1 MNKLWVRLGLA
12 FALVAL
18 LAIAAV
24 GLLANYQLTAGFHR
38 YVVSNQVDRLL
49 LPALATHY
57 RQTKSWE
64 GVEEVFQRLPGP
76 QYGKGHGT
84 DHSNHPRYT
93 LADASGRVV
102 YDETGMEARTLSP
115 TQKRQAIPVVVDDR
129 TAGYLL
135 VAPGAGGSQGRA
147 EAAFLDLITQSLI
160 WAGLLAA
167 VLALILGFL
176 VARQVSAPLSRLAR
190 AARALSQGDLSQ
202 RVPVS
207 GSEEISE
214 VMAAFNEMA
223 QELERSEA
231 LRQQMIA
238 DIAHELRTPLTVI
251 QGNLQA
257 MIDGVYPLTK
267 EEIAQVYDETLTLA
281 RLVND
286 LRALTQ
292 AEAGQ
297 LSLNLDVMDAAS
309 LIGQAEA
316 VFQDAAREKNIRLK
330 AEIAPNIPPIWADL
344 DRVRQV
350 LYNLLSNA
358 LRHTPAGGQ
367 VRILAQPATLPD
379 GREGVK
385 IIVEDTGPGLTP
397 EEQARVFERFWRAD
411 ASRSRDRGGSGLG
424 LTIAKHLIEAQGGII
439 GVESEPG
446 QGARFWFVLPSA
458 ENRSRKK
465 NFSHIK

>member
-57 RQTKSWE
+57 RQAKSWE

-102 YDETGMEARTLSP
+102 YDETGMAARTLSP

-257 MIDGVYPLTK
+257 MIDGVYPLTR

-367 VRILAQPATLPD
+367 VRILAQPAPLPD

-385 IIVEDTGPGLTP
+385 ITVEDTGPGLTP

>member
-1 MNKLWVRLGLA
+1 MNKLWVRLGMA

-18 LAIAAV
+18 AAIAVV
-24 GLLANYQLTAGFHR
+24 GLVANYQLTTGFHR
-38 YVVSNQVDRLL
+38 YVISNQVDRLL
-49 LPALATHY
+49 LPALKAHY
-57 RQTKSWE
+57 QQTGSWE

-76 QYGKGHGT
+76 RGKGGGHGM
-84 DHSNHPRYT
+84 PPQYT
-93 LADASGRVV
+93 LTDASGRVV
-102 YDETGMEARTLSP
+102 YDDTGAAPDHLSN
-115 TQKRQAIPVVVDDR
+115 TQRRQAIPIEVEGRVV
-129 TAGYLL
+129 GYLL
-135 VAPGAGGSQGRA
+135 VSVGEGESQGRA
-147 EAAFLDLITQSLI
+147 EAAFFDLITRSLV
-160 WAGLLAA
+160 WAGVVAA
-167 VLALILGFL
+167 ILALALGFF
-176 VARQVSAPLSRLAR
+176 VARQLSAPLSQLAR
-190 AARALSQGDLSQ
+190 AARALSQGDLGQ

-257 MIDGVYPLTK
+257 LLDGVYPLTQ

-297 LSLNLDVMDAAS
+297 LSLHPHRVDVPA
-309 LIGQAEA
+309 LVQQAVA
-316 VFQDAAREKNIRLK
+316 VFQDAAREKDVAL
-330 AEIAPNIPPIWADL
+330 AADLSVQLPAMWADP

-358 LRHTPAGGQ
+358 LRHTPAGGS
-367 VRILAQPATLPD
+367 VRIEARADALPD
-379 GREGVK
+379 GQPAVRITVA
-385 IIVEDTGPGLTP
+385 DTGPGLTP
-397 EEQARVFERFWRAD
+397 EEQAHVFERFWRAD

-424 LTIAKHLIEAQGGII
+424 LTIARHLIEAQGGRI
-439 GVESEPG
+439 GVESAPG
-446 QGARFWFVLPSA
+446 QGARFWFILPA
-458 ENRSRKK
+458 IKK
-465 NFSHIK
+465 DSEVTSSE

>member
-1 MNKLWVRLGLA
+1 MNRLWVRLGLA

-24 GLLANYQLTAGFHR
+24 GLLANYQLKAGFHR
-38 YVVSNQVDRLL
+38 YVVSNQVDKLL

-57 RQTKSWE
+57 RQVGDWT
-64 GVEEVFQRLPGP
+64 GVDVVFERLPGP
-76 QYGKGHGT
+76 QRGKGGQGHG
-84 DHSNHPRYT
+84 HSAHYA

-102 YDETGMEARTLSP
+102 YDDTGAERTHFS
-115 TQKRQAIPVVVDDR
+115 TAEKRQAIPVVVDDQ
-129 TAGYLL
+129 TVGYLL
-135 VAPGAGGSQGRA
+135 AASGEGESQGRA
-147 EAAFLDLITQSLI
+147 EAAFLDLITQSLV

-167 VLALILGFL
+167 VLALILGFV
-176 VARQVSAPLSRLAR
+176 VARQVSAPLSQLAR

-207 GSEEISE
+207 GSEEVSE

-223 QELERSEA
+223 QELERSET

-238 DIAHELRTPLTVI
+238 DIAHELRTPLSVI

-257 MIDGVYPLTK
+257 LLDGVYPLTR

-297 LSLNLDVMDAAS
+297 LSLNMGVVDPAA
-309 LIGQAEA
+309 LVTQAVA
-316 VFQDAAREKNIRLK
+316 VFQDAAREQDIEL
-330 AEIAPNIPPIWADL
+330 AGEVAPDTPLIWADI
-344 DRVRQV
+344 DRVRQA
-350 LYNLLSNA
+350 LYNFLSNA
-358 LRHTPAGGQ
+358 LQHTPPGGR
-367 VRILAQPATLPD
+367 VHVLAYPASLPD
-379 GREGVK
+379 GRQGAK
-385 IIVEDTGPGLTP
+385 IIVADTGPGLTP
-397 EEQARVFERFWRAD
+397 EEQARAFERFWRAD

-424 LTIAKHLIEAQGGII
+424 LTIARHVIEAQGGVI

-446 QGARFWFVLPSA
+446 QGARFWFMLPGVQVAANSA
-458 ENRSRKK
+458 QETG
-465 NFSHIK
+465 